1 MGDKRQPKL
10 PNFWP
15 DDPVVWVAQVKAQ
28 FSQYEITDQK
38 ARFNLV
44 VAALPN
50 DVATLIRDVI
60 LNPDQKEPFDNLINI
75 LLKRVTPTDS
85 VRLTQIL
92 ESEQIGLKTPGDF
105 LRHLQYLQ
113 GGMVLDEK
121 LLKIIF
127 LKRLPSNIRQI
138 LLTQTG
144 SLTELA
150 ELADKIYDAGDR
162 PALVQ
167 ATVGAPSLEQT
178 VTELKAEINDLRVHM
193 ADVQASCAP
202 RQPSQP
208 RQRQYRQSTSF
219 RQPTGQRQTTL
230 SRQGQ
235 LCWYHNTHGDR
246 AHSCQPPCAWKS
258 GNEPTSR
265 P

>member
-1 MGDKRQPKL
+1 M
-10 PNFWP
+10 
-15 DDPVVWVAQVKAQ
+15 
-28 FSQYEITDQK
+28 
-38 ARFNLV
+38 

-60 LNPDQKEPFDNLINI
+60 LNPDEKEPFSNLIDI

-92 ESEQIGLKTPGDF
+92 ESEQIGIKTPGEF

-113 GGMVLDEK
+113 GGMKLDEK
-121 LLKIIF
+121 LLKMIF

-144 SLTELA
+144 TLAELA

-162 PALVQ
+162 PALVH
-167 ATVGAPSLEQT
+167 ATVGAPSLEHT
-178 VTELKAEINDLRVHM
+178 VKELRAELSELRMQM
-193 ADVQASCAP
+193 ADVQASGAQRP
-202 RQPSQP
+202 QPQP
-208 RQRQYRQSTSF
+208 RQRQYKQSTSWQPTF
-219 RQPTGQRQTTL
+219 RQPTEQRQTTPP
-230 SRQGQ
+230 RQGQ

>member
-127 LKRLPSNIRQI
+127 CADIVNPNRVIDRIGRQDIRCRR
-138 LLTQTG
+138 TRYTM
-144 SLTELA
+144 
-150 ELADKIYDAGDR
+150 
-162 PALVQ
+162 
-167 ATVGAPSLEQT
+167 
-178 VTELKAEINDLRVHM
+178 RVHM
-193 ADVQASCAP
+193 AVVQASCAP
-202 RQPSQP
+202 RQHSQP
-208 RQRQYRQSTSF
+208 RQRQYSANMF
-219 RQPTGQRQTTL
+219 L
-230 SRQGQ
+230 
-235 LCWYHNTHGDR
+235 
-246 AHSCQPPCAWKS
+246 
-258 GNEPTSR
+258 
-265 P
+265 